1 MPLVEENP
9 ITLEI
14 EKPVKEKVKRVYT
27 EEQKLALCERLAKAR
42 AVKAEKKA
50 QLPVETPPVDNKKSI
65 AEKTTTGGKGDKSP
79 TIAEKTIDKKQDKV
93 KKIQKKLMKPLPESR
108 KNIPKPIKAQ
118 MDNQRRNIEIQDAKK
133 LEMEAVIRQRVALE
147 LRKIKKEE
155 ERVKRIAEEKAKE
168 EEQADEELS
177 EEEQA
182 DEELPEEEQDDE
194 ELPEEE
200 YYDYDDNQ
208 SACPTEEED
217 YEYEEEEDDPTPP
230 TPPPPPTPP
239 VAEKTIEAPK
249 VKSTIIHNKPNEV
262 RFHEQV
268 RHPLRKPLPPNVYQ
282 RTKPQRKYE
291 YNTPGDVFLQR
302 LLRQ

>member
-65 AEKTTTGGKGDKSP
+65 AEKTTTGGKGDKAP

-93 KKIQKKLMKPLPESR
+93 KKIQKKLMKPAPESR

-155 ERVKRIAEEKAKE
+155 ERIKRIAEEKAKE

-182 DEELPEEEQDDE
+182 DEEQADEELPEE

-200 YYDYDDNQ
+200 YYEEE
-208 SACPTEEED
+208 EEED
-217 YEYEEEEDDPTPP
+217 YEYEEEEGDEPTPP
-230 TPPPPPTPP
+230 PSPPPTPP

-249 VKSTIIHNKPNEV
+249 VKSTIIPNNKPNEV
-262 RFHEQV
+262 RFQE
-268 RHPLRKPLPPNVYQ
+268 PLRPKVVNSIRKPLPPNVYQ

>member
-65 AEKTTTGGKGDKSP
+65 AEK

-155 ERVKRIAEEKAKE
+155 ERIKRIAEEKAKE

-182 DEELPEEEQDDE
+182 DEEQADEELPEE

-200 YYDYDDNQ
+200 YYEEE
-208 SACPTEEED
+208 EEED

-230 TPPPPPTPP
+230 TPPPPPAPP
-239 VAEKTIEAPK
+239 AVEKTIEPPK

-268 RHPLRKPLPPNVYQ
+268 QHPLRKPLPPNVYQ

>member
-93 KKIQKKLMKPLPESR
+93 KKIQKKLMKPAPESR

-133 LEMEAVIRQRVALE
+133 
-147 LRKIKKEE
+147 
-155 ERVKRIAEEKAKE
+155 

-182 DEELPEEEQDDE
+182 DEEQADEELPEE

-200 YYDYDDNQ
+200 YYEEE
-208 SACPTEEED
+208 EEED
-217 YEYEEEEDDPTPP
+217 YEYEEEEGDEPTPP
-230 TPPPPPTPP
+230 PSPPPTPP

-249 VKSTIIHNKPNEV
+249 VKSTIIPNNKPNEV
-262 RFHEQV
+262 RFQE
-268 RHPLRKPLPPNVYQ
+268 PLRPKVVNSIRKPLPPNVYQ